1 MPTARDIMS
10 KRFQT
15 IDHEVPV
22 SEAVLTMNEH
32 SVSSVIVNP
41 CSETDTYG
49 ILTRRDIVYKVVSK
63 GLSVYEVKVHEAMTK
78 PLVIAVPDLSV
89 KHVARLM
96 ANCRVS
102 RIPVL
107 DDTKLVGIV
116 RLADVLEDLHLIDSM
131 R

>member
-1 MPTARDIMS
+1 MPTVRDIMS

-15 IDHEVPV
+15 IAREASV

-41 CSETDTYG
+41 RSETDTYG
-49 ILTRRDIVYKVVSK
+49 ILTRRDVVYKVVSK
-63 GLSVYEVKVHEAMTK
+63 GLCVYEVKVHEVMTK
-78 PLVIAVPDLSV
+78 PLIIAVPELSV

-102 RIPVL
+102 RIPVI
-107 DDTKLVGIV
+107 KEGELVGIV
-116 RLADVLEDLHLIDSM
+116 RLADILEDLHLIDSM
-131 R
+131 K